1 MWSNL
6 FQILKPPV
14 FPNEE
19 NKTRAA
25 GYVHM
30 ISLLFMTA
38 ILAFIVLSKFFAGVF
53 TFNPFDAVLFGIFL
67 GIYAIA
73 YASRRGYVSQAGTLL
88 VAILWLAVNGTA
100 FYGAGVRDSS
110 FIANFAVLLAAG
122 LLVGW
127 KAAVA
132 LSALTVAAGIGL
144 AYAEVFGLSPSV
156 YVPTSPLTVI
166 WEMAAIFIIF
176 AIFIYQLISGL
187 ERAIERVRSGAAELK
202 EANIDLTNARSRL
215 EENQNELIV
224 ANKELKQRADRINTI
239 ANISKTITL
248 VQEVDRLLPS
258 VVTTISERFGY
269 NHVGIYLLDESNEN
283 ALLRASS
290 SEGGLRMI
298 RRKHRVKVASDDII
312 GMVTDRG
319 EARIANVQDS
329 SSQKEES
336 DIPDTLS
343 QLVLPLKVKEIVIGA
358 LDIHSDR
365 QNAFTQEDVS
375 TLQILADQVAI
386 AIQNSRSS
394 EQAKD
399 ALQQAEI
406 ISRQLTRKAW
416 RDFSEA
422 YDRVGYRYD
431 GLKPEPLMES
441 ARFAVSDKPLT
452 IPIILRGQVIG
463 KLKLN
468 PTELSRQWTEDEIAL
483 AQATAERVALALES
497 ARLLEDA
504 QKRAQRETFLSE
516 ISSKLGASF
525 QLDSI
530 LRDTVEELGQTFRNA
545 TVSFQLVKPV
555 DSISGIEESSVR
567 S

>member
-1 MWSNL
+1 MWNNL
-6 FQILKPPV
+6 VRLLKPPV
-14 FPNEE
+14 FPDEE

-53 TFNPFDAVLFGIFL
+53 TFNLFDAALSGIFL

-73 YASRRGYVSQAGTLL
+73 YASRAGYVSQAGALL
-88 VAILWLAVNGTA
+88 VTILWLAVNGTA

-144 AYAEVFGLSPSV
+144 AYAEVSGVSPSV
-156 YVPTSPLTVI
+156 YVPASPLTVI

-187 ERAIERVRSGAAELK
+187 ERAIDRVRAGVAELK
-202 EANIDLTNARSRL
+202 DANIDLVNARLRL
-215 EENQNELIV
+215 EENQNELIA
-224 ANKELKQRADRINTI
+224 ANKQLKQRADRINTI

-248 VQEVDRLLPS
+248 VQEVERLLPS

-290 SEGGLRMI
+290 SESGLRLI
-298 RRKHRVKVASDDII
+298 RQKHRVKVASDDII

-319 EARIANVQDS
+319 EARIAALHDS
-329 SSQKEES
+329 SSQKNQIDLPE
-336 DIPDTLS
+336 TLS
-343 QLVLPLKVKEIVIGA
+343 QLVLPLKVKEVVIGA

-365 QNAFTQEDVS
+365 QNAFSQEDVS

-399 ALQQAEI
+399 ALHQAEI
-406 ISRQLTRKAW
+406 VSRQLTRRAW
-416 RDFSEA
+416 REFSEA

-441 ARFAVSDKPLT
+441 ARFAASDKPLT
-452 IPIILRGQVIG
+452 IPIVLRGQVIG

-468 PTELSRQWTEDEIAL
+468 PTELSRQWTEDEVAL
-483 AQATAERVALALES
+483 AEATAERVALALES
-497 ARLLEDA
+497 ARLLDDA
-504 QKRAQRETFLSE
+504 QKRAQRESFLSE
-516 ISSKLGASF
+516 VSSKLGASF

-555 DSISGIEESSVR
+555 DSISGSEGN
-567 S
+567 

>member
-1 MWSNL
+1 MWNNL
-6 FQILKPPV
+6 IRLLKPPV
-14 FPNEE
+14 FPDEE

-38 ILAFIVLSKFFAGVF
+38 ILAYIVLSKFFAGVF
-53 TFNPFDAVLFGIFL
+53 TFNIFDAALIGIFL
-67 GIYAIA
+67 GIFAIA
-73 YASRRGYVSQAGTLL
+73 YASRAGYVSQAGTLL
-88 VAILWLAVNGTA
+88 VTILWVAVNGTA

-127 KAAVA
+127 KVAVA

-144 AYAEVFGLSPSV
+144 AYAEVLGVSPSI
-156 YVPTSPLTVI
+156 YVPISPLTVM

-187 ERAIERVRSGAAELK
+187 ERAIDRVRAGASELK
-202 EANIDLTNARSRL
+202 DANIDLVNARMRL
-215 EENQNELIV
+215 EENQNELIA
-224 ANKELKQRADRINTI
+224 ANKQLKQRADRINTI

-248 VQEVDRLLPS
+248 VQEVERLLPS

-283 ALLRASS
+283 ALLLASS
-290 SEGGLRMI
+290 SESGLHLI
-298 RRKHRVKVASDDII
+298 RQKHRVKVASDDII

-319 EARIANVQDS
+319 EARIANLQDS
-329 SSQKEES
+329 SSQKNQLDLPE
-336 DIPDTLS
+336 TLS
-343 QLVLPLKVKEIVIGA
+343 QLVLPLKVKEVVIGA

-406 ISRQLTRKAW
+406 VSRQLTRRAW
-416 RDFSEA
+416 REFSEA

-441 ARFAVSDKPLT
+441 ARFAASDKPLT
-452 IPIILRGQVIG
+452 IPIVLRGQVIG

-468 PTELSRQWTEDEIAL
+468 PTELSRQWTEDEVAL
-483 AQATAERVALALES
+483 AEATAERVALALES
-497 ARLLEDA
+497 ARLLDDA

-516 ISSKLGASF
+516 VSSKLGASF

-555 DSISGIEESSVR
+555 DSISGSEEN
-567 S
+567 

>member
-1 MWSNL
+1 MWNNL
-6 FQILKPPV
+6 IRLLKPPV
-14 FPNEE
+14 FPDEE

-30 ISLLFMTA
+30 ISMLFMTA
-38 ILAFIVLSKFFAGVF
+38 ILAYIVLSKFFAGVF
-53 TFNPFDAVLFGIFL
+53 TFNIFDAALFGIFL
-67 GIYAIA
+67 GIFAIA
-73 YASRRGYVSQAGTLL
+73 YASRAGYVSQAGTLL
-88 VAILWLAVNGTA
+88 VTILWLAVNGTA

-127 KAAVA
+127 KVAVA

-144 AYAEVFGLSPSV
+144 AYAEVLGVSPSV
-156 YVPTSPLTVI
+156 YVPSSPLTVM

-187 ERAIERVRSGAAELK
+187 ERAIDRVRAGASELK
-202 EANIDLTNARSRL
+202 DANIDLVNARMRL
-215 EENQNELIV
+215 EENQNELIA
-224 ANKELKQRADRINTI
+224 ANKQLKQRADRINTI
-239 ANISKTITL
+239 ANLSKTITL
-248 VQEVDRLLPS
+248 VQEVERLLPS
-258 VVTTISERFGY
+258 VVTTISGRFGY

-283 ALLRASS
+283 ALLLASS
-290 SEGGLRMI
+290 SESGLHLI
-298 RRKHRVKVASDDII
+298 RQKHRVKVASDDII

-319 EARIANVQDS
+319 EARIANLHDS
-329 SSQKEES
+329 SSQKNQLDLPE
-336 DIPDTLS
+336 TLS
-343 QLVLPLKVKEIVIGA
+343 QLVLPLKVKEVVIGA

-365 QNAFTQEDVS
+365 HNAFTQEDVS

-406 ISRQLTRKAW
+406 VSRQLTRRAW
-416 RDFSEA
+416 REFSEA

-431 GLKPEPLMES
+431 GLKPAPLMES
-441 ARFAVSDKPLT
+441 ARFAASDKPLT
-452 IPIILRGQVIG
+452 IPIVLRGQVIG

-468 PTELSRQWTEDEIAL
+468 PTELSRQWTEDEVAL
-483 AQATAERVALALES
+483 AEATAERVALALES
-497 ARLLEDA
+497 ARLLDDA

-516 ISSKLGASF
+516 VSSKLGASF

-555 DSISGIEESSVR
+555 DSISGSEEN
-567 S
+567 